1 MKQKVIDKK
10 IMTIYLNTSKSP
22 PIKNKKIE
30 FKNKTNNYLIAK
42 YELIHKILNQK
53 MNLICFDCRKKTP
66 KYISINNAIFLCT
79 TCALIHKKNL
89 PEKISFIID
98 NNLNLLSINYLRY
111 LFIGGNQNL
120 DNFINFVYPGL
131 QNYPP
136 KILYRTQALNYYRE
150 NLKYKIDG
158 GHEPICPN
166 ELMAYKIVSEN
177 GLINI
182 RDKTNLYHDLNLS
195 LDNSEMNS
203 NFLNSNND
211 IINNYF
217 NNYNNTYNT
226 YNSISITNETQ
237 ESPNKNNNTINTNVT
252 TMGTSLSNKAF
263 FNEMKN
269 LFSKRYIRAYKH
281 NYDTYRKLTPIK
293 SFDDLSKVKYNKYNN
308 KNEYINKP
316 LTNRLNESLNYSFA
330 TLNKNSLKNI
340 KLNNNNKSSISFI
353 ANKSPRNIDN
363 NLSSS
368 HRYTK
373 PNIKNIKINY
383 GISMK
388 YIENGKLKKIYNN
401 KNKFN
406 NQLQQKNVL
415 KFFKI
420 QKKTKSFFKSKDNNN
435 ISNTSINNSK
445 IDINKDNNL
454 SDKIFYKEKLINK
467 INKNK
472 ANNLFID
479 HNLDY
484 LNKSNDIPIKNNKIT
499 ENNLFKNNNNIACY
513 NNKNKNKKN
522 KIPIGKINKIN
533 ISFDGYKKLKPIK
546 VNLRMNFD
554 KKKQALKD
562 KKEQEKLEQE
572 ALHNIRFESHNK
584 NDNDIFT
591 NIIYLNRTN
600 I

>member
-1 MKQKVIDKK
+1 MKQKKIDKK
-10 IMTIYLNTSKSP
+10 IMTIYLNNPKSP
-22 PIKNKKIE
+22 PIKSKKIE

-66 KYISINNAIFLCT
+66 KYISINNSIFLCSS
-79 TCALIHKKNL
+79 CALIHKKNL

-120 DNFINFVYPGL
+120 DNFINYVYPGL

-150 NLKYKIDG
+150 NLKY
-158 GHEPICPN
+158 PN

-182 RDKTNLYHDLNLS
+182 RDKINLYHDLNLS
-195 LDNSEMNS
+195 LDNSEINS
-203 NFLNSNND
+203 NFPNSNND

-237 ESPNKNNNTINTNVT
+237 ESPNKNTIDNNVT
-252 TMGTSLSNKAF
+252 TMGTTLSNKAF

-269 LFSKRYIRAYKH
+269 LFGKRCIRAYKH
-281 NYDTYRKLTPIK
+281 NLDTYRKLTPIK
-293 SFDDLSKVKYNKYNN
+293 SFNDLSTINYNKCNINN
-308 KNEYINKP
+308 NDYKNKP

-330 TLNKNSLKNI
+330 KMNKKSLKNI
-340 KLNNNNKSSISFI
+340 KINNNNKSSISFKI
-353 ANKSPRNIDN
+353 NKSPRNLDN
-363 NLSSS
+363 NFSSS
-368 HRYTK
+368 PRYTK
-373 PNIKNIKINY
+373 PSIKNIKINY
-383 GISMK
+383 GINMK
-388 YIENGKLKKIYNN
+388 YIENEKLKRIYNN

-406 NQLQQKNVL
+406 NQLKQKNVL

-435 ISNTSINNSK
+435 IS
-445 IDINKDNNL
+445 
-454 SDKIFYKEKLINK
+454 
-467 INKNK
+467 
-472 ANNLFID
+472 
-479 HNLDY
+479 
-484 LNKSNDIPIKNNKIT
+484 IPIKNNKIT
-499 ENNLFKNNNNIACY
+499 QNNLYKNNNNITCY
-513 NNKNKNKKN
+513 NNKNKKN
-522 KIPIGKINKIN
+522 KIPLGKINKIN

-554 KKKQALKD
+554 RKKQALKD

-572 ALHNIRFESHNK
+572 AAHNIIFESNNK
-584 NDNDIFT
+584 NDNEIFT

>member
-1 MKQKVIDKK
+1 MKQKKIDKK
-10 IMTIYLNTSKSP
+10 IMTIYLNNPKSP
-22 PIKNKKIE
+22 SIKSKKIE

-66 KYISINNAIFLCT
+66 KYISINNSIFLCSR
-79 TCALIHKKNL
+79 CALIHKKNL

-120 DNFINFVYPGL
+120 DNFINYVYPGL

-158 GHEPICPN
+158 GPEPICPN

-182 RDKTNLYHDLNLS
+182 RDKINLYQDLNLS
-195 LDNSEMNS
+195 LDNSEINS
-203 NFLNSNND
+203 NFPNSNND

-237 ESPNKNNNTINTNVT
+237 ESPNKNTIDNNVT
-252 TMGTSLSNKAF
+252 TMGTTLSNKAF

-269 LFSKRYIRAYKH
+269 LFGKRCIRAYKH
-281 NYDTYRKLTPIK
+281 NLDTYRKLTPIK
-293 SFDDLSKVKYNKYNN
+293 SFNDLSTINYNKCNN
-308 KNEYINKP
+308 NNNDYKNKP

-330 TLNKNSLKNI
+330 KMNKKSLKNI
-340 KLNNNNKSSISFI
+340 KINNNNKSSISFKI
-353 ANKSPRNIDN
+353 NKSPRNLDN
-363 NLSSS
+363 NFSSS
-368 HRYTK
+368 PRYTK
-373 PNIKNIKINY
+373 PSIKNIKINY
-383 GISMK
+383 GINMK
-388 YIENGKLKKIYNN
+388 YIENEKLKRIYNN

-406 NQLQQKNVL
+406 NQLKQKNVL

-435 ISNTSINNSK
+435 ISNTSINNNN
-445 IDINKDNNL
+445 INISKDNNFN
-454 SDKIFYKEKLINK
+454 DKIFYKEKLINK

-472 ANNLFID
+472 SNNLFLD
-479 HNLDY
+479 FNLDY

-499 ENNLFKNNNNIACY
+499 QNNLYNNNNNITCY
-513 NNKNKNKKN
+513 NNKNKKN
-522 KIPIGKINKIN
+522 KIPLGKINKIN

-554 KKKQALKD
+554 RKKQALKD

-572 ALHNIRFESHNK
+572 AAHNIIFESNNK

>member
-1 MKQKVIDKK
+1 
-10 IMTIYLNTSKSP
+10 MTIYLNTSKSP

-42 YELIHKILNQK
+42 YELIHKILKQK

-66 KYISINNAIFLCT
+66 KYISINNAVFLCEN
-79 TCALIHKKNL
+79 CSLVHKKNF

-120 DNFINFVYPGL
+120 DNFINFIFPGL

-136 KILYRTQALNYYRE
+136 KILYRTQALKYYRE
-150 NLKYKIDG
+150 NLKYKMDEG
-158 GHEPICPN
+158 PEPICPN
-166 ELMAYKIVSEN
+166 EIMAYKIVSDN

-182 RDKTNLYHDLNLS
+182 RDKSNFYQDINLS
-195 LDNSEMNS
+195 LDNSEMNN
-203 NFLNSNND
+203 NFQNSNND

-237 ESPNKNNNTINTNVT
+237 ESQNKNNNSNNVPS
-252 TMGTSLSNKAF
+252 MGTSLSNKAF

-269 LFSKRYIRAYKH
+269 LFGKRCIKTYRQ
-281 NYDTYRKLTPIK
+281 NFDTYRKLTPIK
-293 SFDDLSKVKYNKYNN
+293 SVNDFSKIKYNKYND
-308 KNEYINKP
+308 KNDYINKP

-330 TLNKNSLKNI
+330 KMNKKSLKN
-340 KLNNNNKSSISFI
+340 KNNNNKSTISFI
-353 ANKSPRNIDN
+353 SNKSPRNFETN
-363 NLSSS
+363 FCSSP
-368 HRYTK
+368 RYTK
-373 PNIKNIKINY
+373 PSIKNMKKNY
-383 GISMK
+383 GINMK
-388 YIENGKLKKIYNN
+388 YIENEKLKKIYNN

-415 KFFKI
+415 KYFKI
-420 QKKTKSFFKSKDNNN
+420 QKKTKSFFKSRDNIN
-435 ISNTSINNSK
+435 ISNNSICKNN
-445 IDINKDNNL
+445 INKDNNL
-454 SDKIFYKEKLINK
+454 DDKIFYKEKLLKK

-472 ANNLFID
+472 GNNLYLD
-479 HNLDY
+479 LNKDY
-484 LNKSNDIPIKNNKIT
+484 LNKSNDIPIKS
-499 ENNLFKNNNNIACY
+499 NNITQNDLYKDNITCY
-513 NNKNKNKKN
+513 NIKNKKN
-522 KIPIGKINKIN
+522 IIPIVKKSNIN

-554 KKKQALKD
+554 RKKQAIKD

-572 ALHNIRFESHNK
+572 ALHNIFFESNNK
-584 NDNDIFT
+584 NNNDIFT

-600 I
+600 M

>member
-42 YELIHKILNQK
+42 YELIHKILKQK

-66 KYISINNAIFLCT
+66 KYISINNAVFLCEN
-79 TCALIHKKNL
+79 CSLVHKKNF

-120 DNFINFVYPGL
+120 DNFINFIFPGL

-136 KILYRTQALNYYRE
+136 KILYRTQALKYYRE
-150 NLKYKIDG
+150 NLKYKMDEG
-158 GHEPICPN
+158 PEPICPN
-166 ELMAYKIVSEN
+166 EIMAYKIVSDN

-182 RDKTNLYHDLNLS
+182 RDKSNFYQDINLS
-195 LDNSEMNS
+195 LDNAEMNN
-203 NFLNSNND
+203 NFQNSNND

-237 ESPNKNNNTINTNVT
+237 ESPNKNNNSNNVPS
-252 TMGTSLSNKAF
+252 MGTSLSNKAF

-269 LFSKRYIRAYKH
+269 LFGKRCIKTYKQ
-281 NYDTYRKLTPIK
+281 NFDTYRKLTPIK
-293 SFDDLSKVKYNKYNN
+293 SANDFSKIKYKKYND
-308 KNEYINKP
+308 KNDYINKP

-330 TLNKNSLKNI
+330 KMNKKSLKN
-340 KLNNNNKSSISFI
+340 KNNNNKSTISFI
-353 ANKSPRNIDN
+353 SNKSPRNFEN
-363 NLSSS
+363 NFCSSP
-368 HRYTK
+368 RYTK
-373 PNIKNIKINY
+373 PNIKNMKNNY
-383 GISMK
+383 GINMK

-415 KFFKI
+415 KYFKI
-420 QKKTKSFFKSKDNNN
+420 QKKTKSFFKSKDNIN
-435 ISNTSINNSK
+435 ISNNSICNNNLNK
-445 IDINKDNNL
+445 DINLD
-454 SDKIFYKEKLINK
+454 DKIFYKEKLLKK

-472 ANNLFID
+472 ANNLYLD
-479 HNLDY
+479 LNKDY
-484 LNKSNDIPIKNNKIT
+484 LNKSNDIPIKNNNIK
-499 ENNLFKNNNNIACY
+499 ENYLYKNNITCY
-513 NNKNKNKKN
+513 NNKNKKN
-522 KIPIGKINKIN
+522 IIPIAKKSNIN

-554 KKKQALKD
+554 RKKQAIKD

-572 ALHNIRFESHNK
+572 ALHNIIFESNNK
-584 NDNDIFT
+584 NNNDIFT

-600 I
+600 M